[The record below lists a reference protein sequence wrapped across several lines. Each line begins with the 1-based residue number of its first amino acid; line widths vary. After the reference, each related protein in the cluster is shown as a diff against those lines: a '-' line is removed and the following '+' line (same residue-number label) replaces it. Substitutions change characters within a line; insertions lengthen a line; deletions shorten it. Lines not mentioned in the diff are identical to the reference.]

1 METEAATDRTAAVL
15 DFLVRLGRA
24 YLASGEQTAEVEK
37 ILRQTATAFGL
48 KRPRIVAFPTALF
61 VSVLDGGTERV
72 SLGEGPTE
80 TLRLD
85 QIADVYRLGEQ
96 ARRGELEPLVGA
108 RDLAKILRSASR
120 FRTVGVV
127 FCKAILASGLSLLL
141 MPTLPNLATAFL
153 LGLAVGLLKLISGGK
168 ALMSIPLPVIA
179 AIFVSASIFLAAK
192 YELPVDP
199 LHSLVAPLV
208 TFLPG
213 GMLSLGM
220 IELAFGD
227 MVSGAGRLVTG
238 VVQLLLLTFGL
249 LVGASLVGYHAAD
262 LVETGQMDLISSSP
276 ILAWLGVLL
285 FAFGVYVHFSA
296 PPQSLH
302 WMLLVMLVAF
312 TIQQLTA
319 GVFGAAASGFFGML
333 AVTPL
338 SYLIQVQWKGPPA
351 MVTFLPSFW
360 ILVPGALSL
369 LTMKYMLSDQYI
381 GLEGLV
387 DATIAIVSIAL
398 GTLVGASIYKTFND
412 SLLPAFRRL
421 QRSARRIGRRD

>member
-24 YLASGEQTAEVEK
+24 YLASGEQTAEVEQ

-61 VSVLDGGTERV
+61 VSVLDGNTERV
-72 SLGEGPTE
+72 SLGEGPIE
-80 TLRLD
+80 ILRLD
-85 QIADVYRLGEQ
+85 QIAGVYRLGEQ

-108 RDLAKILRSASR
+108 RELAKILRSASR
-120 FRTVGVV
+120 FRTVGVI
-127 FCKAILASGLSLLL
+127 FGNAILASGLSLLL

-153 LGLAVGLLKLISGGK
+153 LGLAVGLLKLISGGR

-208 TFLPG
+208 
-213 GMLSLGM
+213 
-220 IELAFGD
+220 
-227 MVSGAGRLVTG
+227 
-238 VVQLLLLTFGL
+238 
-249 LVGASLVGYHAAD
+249 GASLVGYQAAD
-262 LVETGQMDLISSSP
+262 LVVTGQMTPFLNTSVLHWS
-276 ILAWLGVLL
+276 GVLV
-285 FAFGVYVHFSA
+285 FAIGVYIHFSA

-302 WMLLVMLVAF
+302 WMLLVILVAF
-312 TIQQLTA
+312 TTQQLTA
-319 GVFGAAASGFFGML
+319 DLFGAAASGFFGML

-369 LTMKYMLSDQYI
+369 FTMKYMLSDQYV

-387 DATIAIVSIAL
+387 DAAIAIVSIAL
-398 GTLVGASIYKTFND
+398 GTLVGASIYKTFSD
-412 SLLPAFRRL
+412 SLLPTCRRL
-421 QRSARRIGRRD
+421 KRFTR

>member
-1 METEAATDRTAAVL
+1 METEPATDRTAGVL

-24 YLASGEQTAEVEK
+24 YLASGEQTAEVER
-37 ILRQTATAFGL
+37 ILRQSATAFGL

-61 VSVLDGGTERV
+61 VSVLDGGIERV

-96 ARRGELEPLVGA
+96 TRRGELEPLAGA
-108 RDLAKILRSASR
+108 RELAKILRSVSR

-127 FCKAILASGLSLLL
+127 VGNAILAVGLSLLL
-141 MPTLPNLATAFL
+141 MPTVPNLATAFL
-153 LGLAVGLLKLISGGK
+153 LGLAVGLLKLISGGRS
-168 ALMSIPLPVIA
+168 LMAIPLPVIA

-227 MVSGAGRLVTG
+227 MVSGASRLVTG

-249 LVGASLVGYHAAD
+249 LVGALVVGFHAAD
-262 LVETGQMDLISSSP
+262 LVVTTPTAP
-276 ILAWLGVLL
+276 ILNTSVLHWLGVLV
-285 FAFGVYVHFSA
+285 FAVGVYIHFSA
-296 PPQSLH
+296 PPKSLH
-302 WMLLVMLVAF
+302 WMLLVMLVAYS
-312 TIQQLTA
+312 TQQLTA
-319 GVFGAAASGFFGML
+319 GIFGAAASGFFGML

-338 SYLIQVQWKGPPA
+338 SYLIQIQWKGPPA

-369 LTMKYMLSDQYI
+369 LTMKYMLSDQYV

-387 DATIAIVSIAL
+387 DAAIAIVSIAL
-398 GTLVGASIYKTFND
+398 GTLVGASLYKTFSD
-412 SLLPAFRRL
+412 SILPAYQRLRRF
-421 QRSARRIGRRD
+421 ARRFGR

>member
-1 METEAATDRTAAVL
+1 METEPATDRTAGVL

-24 YLASGEQTAEVEK
+24 YLASGEQTAEVER
-37 ILRQTATAFGL
+37 ILRQSATAFGL

-61 VSVLDGGTERV
+61 VSVLDGGIERV

-96 ARRGELEPLVGA
+96 TRRGELEPLAGA
-108 RDLAKILRSASR
+108 RELAKILRSVSR

-127 FCKAILASGLSLLL
+127 VGNAILAVGLSLLL
-141 MPTLPNLATAFL
+141 MPTVPNLATAFL
-153 LGLAVGLLKLISGGK
+153 LGLAVGLLKLISGGRS
-168 ALMSIPLPVIA
+168 LMAIPLPVIA

-227 MVSGAGRLVTG
+227 MVSGASRLVTG

-249 LVGASLVGYHAAD
+249 LVGALVVGFHAAD
-262 LVETGQMDLISSSP
+262 LVVTTPTAP
-276 ILAWLGVLL
+276 ILNTSVLHWLGVLV
-285 FAFGVYVHFSA
+285 FAVGVYIHFSA
-296 PPQSLH
+296 PPKSLH

-312 TIQQLTA
+312 STQQLTA
-319 GVFGAAASGFFGML
+319 GIFGAAASGFFGML

-338 SYLIQVQWKGPPA
+338 SYLIQIQWKGPPA

-369 LTMKYMLSDQYI
+369 LTMKYMLSDQYV

-387 DATIAIVSIAL
+387 DAAIAIVSIAL
-398 GTLVGASIYKTFND
+398 GTLVGASLYKTFSD
-412 SLLPAFRRL
+412 SILPAYRRL
-421 QRSARRIGRRD
+421 RRFARRFGR